1 MVMRG
6 FTLSS
11 QTEITVWKNTAGI
24 NRIKLL
30 TVRPKTEMEAHLNLF
45 SDEGKWRNMKQML

>member
-1 MVMRG
+1 MRG

-11 QTEITVWKNTAGI
+11 QTEITVWKNTASI

-30 TVRPKTEMEAHLNLF
+30 TVRPKKELEAHLNL
-45 SDEGKWRNMKQML
+45 SQMMENGGI